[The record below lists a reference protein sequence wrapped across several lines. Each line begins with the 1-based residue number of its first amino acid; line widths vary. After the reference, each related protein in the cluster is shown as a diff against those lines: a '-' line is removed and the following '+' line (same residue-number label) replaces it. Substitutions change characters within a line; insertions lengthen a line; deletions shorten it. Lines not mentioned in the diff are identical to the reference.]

1 MYISKKFIW
10 YHTVYFVFESCA
22 MLKFGCSWSLS
33 QGEKQPSPED
43 IRASD
48 HPTLLKYFKME
59 KVGVPPQAIKG
70 KMKADGIDPN
80 LLDEPNKIIRKDAF
94 NIDAGN
100 GIDEE
105 EQSTS
110 EDDYWIQMSKIF
122 KDNFFE
128 SILSQRT
135 SYA

>member
-1 MYISKKFIW
+1 
-10 YHTVYFVFESCA
+10 

-110 EDDYWIQMSKIF
+110 EDDYWIQMSK
-122 KDNFFE
+122 FF
-128 SILSQRT
+128 
-135 SYA
+135 